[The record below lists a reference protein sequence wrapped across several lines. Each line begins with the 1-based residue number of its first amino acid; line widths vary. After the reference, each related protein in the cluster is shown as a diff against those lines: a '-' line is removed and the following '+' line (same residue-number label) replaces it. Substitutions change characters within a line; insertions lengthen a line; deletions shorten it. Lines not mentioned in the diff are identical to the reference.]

1 MEIAVLALGCF
12 WGPEIKFS
20 KIDGIIKTEVGYCG
34 GNSSITTYK
43 EVCTGNTNHAEVVK
57 LDFDE
62 KIITYEKI
70 LKIFFQIHDPTT
82 LNSQGPDFG
91 TQYRSEIF
99 YLNDN
104 QKMIAEKVL
113 NEVNERLSGKVVTKI
128 SLLKNYCPAE
138 EYHQKYLE
146 SLHIPGA
153 IFFDIDENSR
163 KDTALPHMLV
173 DQMSWDKIVSNMGIK
188 KNDEIVI
195 YDNSDVISSCRGW
208 FNFIYYGHDP
218 KLINVLNGGLRKWLK
233 EKKKVTDEISNIDKS
248 DYKGSERKDLVKSK
262 QAIDQNIDE
271 KIFTLIDA
279 RSRERFEGKI
289 PEPRKGLRSGCI
301 KNSFCIPFNDCLNDD
316 KTFKNKDQL
325 KKIFKTSIENLE
337 QKKIVFSC
345 GSGVTACVLA
355 LAYSLIND
363 KYLPCIYDG
372 SWAEYGLI

>member
-62 KIITYEKI
+62 KIVSYEKI

-104 QKMIAEKVL
+104 QKLIAEKVL

-146 SLHIPGA
+146 K
-153 IFFDIDENSR
+153 R
-163 KDTALPHMLV
+163 
-173 DQMSWDKIVSNMGIK
+173 
-188 KNDEIVI
+188 
-195 YDNSDVISSCRGW
+195 
-208 FNFIYYGHDP
+208 
-218 KLINVLNGGLRKWLK
+218 
-233 EKKKVTDEISNIDKS
+233 
-248 DYKGSERKDLVKSK
+248 
-262 QAIDQNIDE
+262 
-271 KIFTLIDA
+271 
-279 RSRERFEGKI
+279 
-289 PEPRKGLRSGCI
+289 
-301 KNSFCIPFNDCLNDD
+301 
-316 KTFKNKDQL
+316 
-325 KKIFKTSIENLE
+325 
-337 QKKIVFSC
+337 
-345 GSGVTACVLA
+345 
-355 LAYSLIND
+355 
-363 KYLPCIYDG
+363 
-372 SWAEYGLI
+372 